1 MLTLTQWDRYELD
14 IGNNRELPK
23 AERVFLEVERG
34 LSVRQRE
41 AFSKALGEALGVL
54 GVDDDALHKL
64 AAVLSM
70 HLRWGGVPLRW
81 EGGEVTT
88 LEGYARLVFVELAL
102 SRYTQE
108 LLRLALRANSWDS
121 EAAQLFE
128 RPSGTA
134 LGTGMTGLPP
144 PTV

>member
-1 MLTLTQWDRYELD
+1 MLTLTQWDRYEMD
-14 IGNNRELPK
+14 IGGNRALPK
-23 AERVFLEVERG
+23 EERVFLEVERG

-41 AFSKALGEALGVL
+41 AYGRALAEALGVA
-54 GVDDDALHKL
+54 GEGDWLHRL
-64 AAVLSM
+64 AGVLSM
-70 HLRWGGVPLRW
+70 HLRWGGVALRW

-88 LEGYARLVFVELAL
+88 LEGYARLVFEELAL
-102 SRYTQE
+102 PRYRDE
-108 LLRLALRANSWDS
+108 LLYLVGKANSWSS

-134 LGTGMTGLPP
+134 LGTRTDGLPP